1 MVLKLEYSTRA
12 EYARSHKGYAV
23 RSLNISDIH
32 LNFSTPEPAFTAC
45 VIPTNDGMIE
55 VTSATYGFQSCG
67 GATLDSTGN
76 LDAWCCGHAPAS
88 GRAPAYSWDIL
99 HFF

>member
-1 MVLKLEYSTRA
+1 MQ
-12 EYARSHKGYAV
+12 
-23 RSLNISDIH
+23 
-32 LNFSTPEPAFTAC
+32 TPLCWDEQ
-45 VIPTNDGMIE
+45 NDGNEDGKI
-55 VTSATYGFQSCG
+55 V
-67 GATLDSTGN
+67 LDSTGT